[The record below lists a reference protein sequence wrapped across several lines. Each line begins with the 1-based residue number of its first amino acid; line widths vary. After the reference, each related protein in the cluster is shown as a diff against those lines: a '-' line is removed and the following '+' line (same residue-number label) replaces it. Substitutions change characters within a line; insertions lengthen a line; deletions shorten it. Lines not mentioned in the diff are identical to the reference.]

1 MTSDRTATRLSR
13 ILALI
18 PFVLAKDGA
27 KVSEILERF
36 GYTEEE
42 LTRDLNTVFFCGL
55 PGYTPGDLMEAY
67 IDGDEVIIDAADYF
81 ARAPRL
87 TSMEAL
93 GLIAAGMA
101 ILASGQG
108 TPELQKAVD
117 KLTKALLPDAGAA
130 IAIEV
135 SGESESVAELKT
147 AAADRRVAR
156 ITYRSLG
163 REEERV
169 RDIEP
174 WAVVTTLGNWYVQ
187 AYCRS
192 VDAERVF
199 RIDRIRTMEVLDE
212 HFELAKA
219 KSEPAIA
226 YSPSDDDIVCQNPA
240 FSGRDVGY
248 STTTRSMSSKQT
260 KSATEISFSSPE
272 AQVPARLLLRLGEDA
287 RLVEGDEVG
296 NASNPWPGRCRTAT
310 DRGRST

>member
-18 PFVLAKDGA
+18 PYVLAKEGA

-36 GYTEEE
+36 GYTEAE

-101 ILASGQG
+101 ILGSGQG
-108 TPELQKAVD
+108 SPELGKAVE
-117 KLTKALLPDAGAA
+117 KLTRALLPDARSA
-130 IAIEV
+130 IDVDV
-135 SGESESVAELKT
+135 SGDSENLAALKT
-147 AAADRRVAR
+147 AATESRVVR
-156 ITYRSLG
+156 ITYRSLTH
-163 REEERV
+163 EEETV

-174 WAVVTTLGNWYVQ
+174 WAVVTTLGNWYVRG
-187 AYCRS
+187 YCRM

-199 RIDRIRTMEVLDE
+199 RVDRIRHMEVLNE
-212 HFELAKA
+212 EFERPKDLTR
-219 KSEPAIA
+219 PGIG
-226 YSPSDDDIVCQNPA
+226 YTPSDDDIAARIRLSPGARWVLDYYPV
-240 FSGRDVGY
+240 DVL
-248 STTTRSMSSKQT
+248 KET
-260 KSATEISFSSPE
+260 KTGIEIRFTSPDAE
-272 AQVPARLLLRLGEDA
+272 IPARLLLRLGPDA
-287 RLVEGDEVG
+287 RLLEGDEVRERLAG
-296 NASNPWPGRCRTAT
+296 IAGTLQARYR
-310 DRGRST
+310 

>member
-1 MTSDRTATRLSR
+1 MTSDRTASRLSR

-36 GYTEEE
+36 GYTEAE

-101 ILASGQG
+101 ILGSGQG
-108 TPELQKAVD
+108 SPELRKAVD
-117 KLTKALLPDAGAA
+117 KLTRALLPDAGSA
-130 IAIEV
+130 IDVDV
-135 SGESESVAELKT
+135 SGDSENLAALKS
-147 AAADRRVAR
+147 AATERRVVR
-156 ITYRSLG
+156 ITYRSLT
-163 REEERV
+163 REEETV

-174 WAVVTTLGNWYVQ
+174 WAVVTTLGNWYVRGH
-187 AYCRS
+187 CRM

-199 RIDRIRTMEVLDE
+199 RVDRIRHMEVLSE
-212 HFELAKA
+212 EFERPENLTD
-219 KSEPAIA
+219 PGIG
-226 YSPSDDDIVCQNPA
+226 YTPSDDDIAARIKLSPGARWVLDYYPV
-240 FSGRDVGY
+240 DVL
-248 STTTRSMSSKQT
+248 KET
-260 KSATEISFSSPE
+260 KTGIEIRFTSPDAE
-272 AQVPARLLLRLGEDA
+272 IPARLLLRLGPDA
-287 RLVEGDEVG
+287 RLLEGEQVRERL
-296 NASNPWPGRCRTAT
+296 ASIAETLQGRYR
-310 DRGRST
+310 

>member
-108 TPELQKAVD
+108 SPELQKAVD

-130 IAIEV
+130 IDIDV

-192 VDAERVF
+192 VEAERVF
-199 RIDRIRTMEVLDE
+199 RIDRIRRIEVLDE
-212 HFELAKA
+212 HFEPVRA

-226 YSPSDDDIVCQNPA
+226 YTPSDDDIVARIRLSAAATWVLDYYPV
-240 FSGRDVGY
+240 DVV
-248 STTTRSMSSKQT
+248 KQT
-260 KSATEISFSSPE
+260 KSATEIRFSSPDAE
-272 AQVPARLLLRLGEDA
+272 IPARLLLRLGADA
-287 RLVEGDEVG
+287 RLVEGDEVRERLQSIAG
-296 NASNPWPGRCRTAT
+296 TLQARYR
-310 DRGRST
+310 

>member
-1 MTSDRTATRLSR
+1 MTSDRTASRLSR

-36 GYTEEE
+36 GYTEAE

-101 ILASGQG
+101 ILGSGQG
-108 TPELQKAVD
+108 SPELGKAVD
-117 KLTKALLPDAGAA
+117 KLTRALLPDAGSA
-130 IAIEV
+130 IDVDV
-135 SGESESVAELKT
+135 SGDSENLAALKS
-147 AAADRRVAR
+147 AATERRVVR
-156 ITYRSLG
+156 ITYRSLTH
-163 REEERV
+163 EEETV

-174 WAVVTTLGNWYVQ
+174 WAVVTTLGNWYVRGH
-187 AYCRS
+187 CRM

-199 RIDRIRTMEVLDE
+199 RVDRIRHMEVLSE
-212 HFELAKA
+212 EFERPEDLTD
-219 KSEPAIA
+219 PGIG
-226 YSPSDDDIVCQNPA
+226 YTPSDDDIAARIKLSPGARWVLDYYPV
-240 FSGRDVGY
+240 DVL
-248 STTTRSMSSKQT
+248 KET
-260 KSATEISFSSPE
+260 KTGIEIRFTSPDAE
-272 AQVPARLLLRLGEDA
+272 IPARLLLRLGPDA
-287 RLVEGDEVG
+287 RLLEGEQVRERL
-296 NASNPWPGRCRTAT
+296 ASIAGTL
-310 DRGRST
+310 RGRYR